1 MFLSFADVIRFFIS
15 VCLLSCAFLTVKKI
29 LFLLLKRREIRS
41 FLLRSKYC
49 YWGKM

>member
-15 VCLLSCAFLTVKKI
+15 VCLCPVLFDRQKI

-41 FLLRSKYC
+41 FLLRSKDC